1 MRWGWFRVP
10 NVKTSISRTE
20 VSEVAMTFRAYES
33 FDIKNPEPTPPHSSN
48 RKFVADGRAVGGTL
62 MSCLAFFMA
71 KLS

>member
-1 MRWGWFRVP
+1 M
-10 NVKTSISRTE
+10 E
-20 VSEVAMTFRAYES
+20 AVAIARSCRAYES